1 MLIFIKRSFMMLGAV
16 LMQLILISSFLYLN
30 FFNQEK
36 SGNFLKNKNSVFL
49 ASDFVFF
56 ESGDAVRYPIRENVI
71 SFFNV
76 LSHRSFKVRN
86 NTFFEGG
93 MLINKYNQYL
103 HNFFFFQHGSIF
115 KLSLSITFRK
125 LLI

>member
-1 MLIFIKRSFMMLGAV
+1 MMLGRV
-16 LMQLILISSFLYLN
+16 LMPLILFLSFLY
-30 FFNQEK
+30 FNYFIQERLG
-36 SGNFLKNKNSVFL
+36 SSLKNENPAFL
-49 ASDFVFF
+49 TSDFVFF
-56 ESGDAVRYPIRENVI
+56 ESGDTSLSYAIKENVI

-76 LSHRSFKVRN
+76 LSHRSSKVRN
-86 NTFFEGG
+86 NAFFEGG

-103 HNFFFFQHGSIF
+103 HNFFLFQNRSF